1 MRRNILAHN
10 SVFKSNINRFRM
22 KSLDNPP
29 IGYYRWEEVKKKV
42 PVYKFGDVSSSKK
55 DQSLSLHSH
64 QIENLIGKKL

>member
-1 MRRNILAHN
+1 
-10 SVFKSNINRFRM
+10 M